1 MMNWLVIWLS
11 DPDFEDGTT
20 HYVKPGHPTTVCG
33 LEMQEEGRRVADTE
47 LPLCQECLTL
57 SSLMGYRHPLVG
69 A

>member
-1 MMNWLVIWLS
+1 MNWLVVWLT

-33 LEMQEEGRRVADTE
+33 LETGEGRRVEDTE
-47 LPLCQECLTL
+47 LPLCRECVTL
-57 SSLMGYRHPLVG
+57 ASLQGYTHPLVS